1 MGFTLKHFRWN
12 RLVSVRI
19 GELWP
24 SYKRRIEMEDYD
36 KYLLEVDLTEYKIK
50 RELCESCANYYEC
63 RGPSVFDTECPK
75 NFIYTP
81 IYEIIK

>member
-1 MGFTLKHFRWN
+1 
-12 RLVSVRI
+12 
-19 GELWP
+19 
-24 SYKRRIEMEDYD
+24 MEDYD

-50 RELCESCANYYEC
+50 RELCESCVNYYEC
-63 RGPSVFDTECPK
+63 RGPSVFDTDCPK